1 LSHFV
6 GGAQATGCQLHAPL
20 PSAETGQIV
29 PEHRVGSIVRTFV
42 HHKTPKSRPRR
53 VRPTFRSVCSTV
65 LCLVEIRLHP
75 GLVVRTFARQGA
87 VHIRICLIFG
97 SSRGTGW
104 HRVQPGE
111 VGCHRG
117 GVVDSCSDRSG
128 RARERQR
135 ECPAHKSD
143 DYELAAAPR
152 LCDGLG
158 GRRAVALLL
167 RQAGLRVSRGG
178 RHSSCMR
185 WATLRGYDVDPA
197 DLPPD
202 SSSTGSARSALN
214 VRRGVVV
221 PARSPWRERAAA
233 RDPATRRRARE
244 FTHGRASLLPLKASL
259 HTQLIH
265 PGAGRHSRRCFLT
278 RRLFCRAS

>member
-6 GGAQATGCQLHAPL
+6 GGAQATGCHCVVGGRQRGESSIVRGVERIETARVVAAATTRPPPPRRRDPVSASAPALHAPL

-185 WATLRGYDVDPA
+185 WATLRGYDVDAA
-197 DLPPD
+197 D
-202 SSSTGSARSALN
+202 TQ
-214 VRRGVVV
+214 VVLQSV
-221 PARSPWRERAAA
+221 VRAA
-233 RDPATRRRARE
+233 RA
-244 FTHGRASLLPLKASL
+244 HLL
-259 HTQLIH
+259 
-265 PGAGRHSRRCFLT
+265 GF
-278 RRLFCRAS
+278 